1 MSAQEGLAEVLLK
14 AGALSKEQYDQIKLE
29 GLNSGQ
35 AVEELIV
42 SHGWVNE
49 TDLTKAK
56 AEYYKIPYVDWPEE
70 GAPREALNQFSEQ
83 VARRYVVFPFS
94 VDKAK
99 NTLSVVM
106 ANPMDLTAVEFLQA
120 KSGSKIAPFF

>member
-56 AEYYKIPYVDWPEE
+56 AEYYKIPYVDLTEE
-70 GAPREALNQFSEQ
+70 GAAPEALRATKPGAGAWNNLFRP
-83 VARRYVVFPFS
+83 AC
-94 VDKAK
+94 
-99 NTLSVVM
+99 
-106 ANPMDLTAVEFLQA
+106 
-120 KSGSKIAPFF
+120 